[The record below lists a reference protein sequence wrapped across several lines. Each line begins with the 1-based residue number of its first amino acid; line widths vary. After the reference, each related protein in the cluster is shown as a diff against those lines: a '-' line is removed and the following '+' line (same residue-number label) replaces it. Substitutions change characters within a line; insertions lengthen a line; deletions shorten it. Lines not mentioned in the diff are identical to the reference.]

1 MSSPGGNGLGGNGPG
16 GNGLGG
22 NGPGGNGLGGDSSA
36 RSRRVAA
43 IVALVALAATALY
56 LTIVAVD
63 RLTVLASG
71 VLSLAVVVVAAWYA
85 VSRRG
90 TARVVAAIVAIG
102 ALVAFGWVMLAS
114 GSVRVLVVGLLLA
127 ALSVAAARFALRSA
141 RPDPRAGPADPA
153 RHPVLLINPRSGGG
167 KAERFA
173 VAERCRQTAIEPIVL
188 HPDDDLLALAED
200 AVARGA
206 DALGMAGGDG
216 SQALV
221 ASVASRHGLPFI
233 VVPAGTRNHFALD
246 LGLDRD
252 DVLGALDAYRDGFD
266 LTVDLAEVNGRIFV
280 NNVAMGAYARIVG
293 SADYRD
299 AKVQTVATML
309 PDLIGP
315 TAAPW
320 QLDYSLPTGEHHSA
334 GQLLLI
340 SNNPYELHHLHGG
353 GMRTR
358 LDAGV
363 LGAASINVSNA
374 ADAEALAALEIA
386 GRVDRFHGWQEWT
399 ATEIDVRSPEPVE
412 IGVDGEALVLEP
424 PLHFRSRPGALTV
437 RLPRAAIARRAAAR
451 PIRVTES
458 QTLAALWRMAFGHQ
472 STGDHEPGDHEPG
485 DHEPGDHEPGD
496 HEPGDHE
503 PGDQKGDDR

>member
-1 MSSPGGNGLGGNGPG
+1 
-16 GNGLGG
+16 
-22 NGPGGNGLGGDSSA
+22 
-36 RSRRVAA
+36 V
-43 IVALVALAATALY
+43 IALVALAAAALY

-63 RLTVLASG
+63 RWTVLASG
-71 VLSLAVVVVAAWYA
+71 VLALAVVVVAAWYV

-90 TARVVAAIVAIG
+90 TARIVAAIVAIG
-102 ALVAFGWVMLAS
+102 ALVAFGWAMLAS

-127 ALSVAAARFALRSA
+127 AMSVTAARFALHSDRH
-141 RPDPRAGPADPA
+141 DPRAGPADPA
-153 RHPVLLINPRSGGG
+153 HHPVLLINPRSGGG

-173 VAERCRQTAIEPIVL
+173 GAERCRQTGIEPIVL
-188 HPDDDLLALAED
+188 RPGDDLLALAED
-200 AVARGA
+200 AVVRGA

-221 ASVASRHGLPFI
+221 ASVASRHGLPFV

-252 DVLGALDAYRDGFD
+252 DVLGALDAFRDGFD
-266 LTVDLAEVNGRIFV
+266 HSVDLAEVNGRIFV
-280 NNVAMGAYARIVG
+280 NNAAMGAYAKIVQ

-315 TAAPW
+315 TATP
-320 QLDYSLPTGEHHSA
+320 LRLHYTLPTGEQHPA

-340 SNNPYELHHLHGG
+340 SNNPYDLHHLQGG
-353 GMRTR
+353 GTRAR
-358 LDAGV
+358 LDAGL
-363 LGAASINVSNA
+363 LGGASITVSNA
-374 ADAEALAALEIA
+374 ADAEALAVLEVA
-386 GRVDRFHGWQEWT
+386 GRVGRFPGWQEWT
-399 ATEIDVRSPEPVE
+399 ATEIDVGSPDPVE

-437 RLPRAAIARRAAAR
+437 RLPRGALIRRAAAR

-458 QTLAALWRMAFGHQ
+458 QTLAALWRMAFGLEA
-472 STGDHEPGDHEPG
+472 GGHEPGGHEPG
-485 DHEPGDHEPGD
+485 Q
-496 HEPGDHE
+496 
-503 PGDQKGDDR
+503 QKAVGQKKADPKEEGR